1 MDHQVEDDVHISSPF
16 EKRMETVGFDEE
28 GVPHHGMEGDDGRV
42 EPFNKSDLEDQPLCI
57 GQGDQFVGFG
67 QGGGDRFFQEDVHSR
82 LEKRMPSRGG
92 PVGTAMETAS
102 AMVGQ
107 FTAVHARHP

>member
-1 MDHQVEDDVHISSPF
+1 
-16 EKRMETVGFDEE
+16 
-28 GVPHHGMEGDDGRV
+28 
-42 EPFNKSDLEDQPLCI
+42 
-57 GQGDQFVGFG
+57 
-67 QGGGDRFFQEDVHSR
+67 
-82 LEKRMPSRGG
+82 MPSRGG